1 MKGINLASCLE
12 NSVHAHP
19 GRVALIMEEDQ
30 WTFRELDAEANRVAN
45 GLADLGVEK
54 EDRVSLFLPNCAEFL
69 FWYFGAL
76 KMGAIVNPINT
87 MLKERELEY
96 VIRDCTP
103 KVLVTA
109 EELAAVPRHVCGL
122 PGIGVKKMI
131 VVRGKD
137 TDGMVAH
144 ETWVKRYPK
153 TFDAM
158 AVEQDDLA
166 AVLYTS
172 GTTGQPKGVM
182 LTHLNL
188 WTNARHCADWAETT
202 YNDLSVCSL
211 PLFHSYALTHVVG
224 ELFIEGGA
232 VAWLKRFEPTAF
244 LDAMARHRAT
254 ACHCVATMYY
264 ALVNHPAV
272 DDYASKIRLR
282 YCVTGAAVTPE
293 PILKAWNAKF
303 TPMSEGYGLTEAAP
317 VVFMNPLPG
326 KGVQKVMSCGVPI
339 VPEIK
344 VGAVRDD
351 GKPVAV
357 GEVGELIIQG
367 LNVMK
372 GYWNKPEA
380 TAKSL
385 RDGWLY
391 TGDMVS
397 FDEDGYYYIRDRKND
412 MINRAAFN
420 IYPKELEDV
429 LYTHPAVAEVQ
440 VVGIP
445 DLVKGEEVVACLAL
459 KPGNKTTE
467 EDVIQFCRKNM
478 AAYKVPKYVRFFDA
492 LPKTVTGKLEKMTL
506 RKILLEEA
514 ARKG

>member
-1 MKGINLASCLE
+1 MKGVNLASCLE
-12 NSVHAHP
+12 NSAHAHP
-19 GRVALIMEEDQ
+19 GRTALIFEGKQ
-30 WTFRELDAEANRVAN
+30 WTFKELDAEANRVAN
-45 GLADLGVEK
+45 GLVDLGLEK
-54 EDRVSLFLPNCAEFL
+54 GDRVSIFLPNCPEFL

-76 KMGAIVNPINT
+76 KMGAVVNPINT

-109 EELAAVPRHVCGL
+109 EELTAVPLHVYGL
-122 PGIGVKKMI
+122 PEIGIGKLI
-131 VVRGKD
+131 VVQGKD
-137 TDGMVAH
+137 DGGILSNEAWMR
-144 ETWVKRYPK
+144 RYPAA
-153 TFDAM
+153 FDA
-158 AVEQDDLA
+158 VPVGQDDLA
-166 AVLYTS
+166 AILYTS

-202 YNDLSVCSL
+202 YKDLSVCAL
-211 PLFHSYALTHVVG
+211 PLFHSYALSHVVG

-244 LDAMARHRAT
+244 LEAMARYRAT

-264 ALVNHPAV
+264 ALVNHPRV
-272 DDYASKIRLR
+272 DDYARRIRLR

-293 PILKAWNAKF
+293 PILRAWNEKF

-339 VPEIK
+339 VPEIE
-344 VGAVRDD
+344 VNAVNGD
-351 GKPVAV
+351 GKPVAA
-357 GEVGELIIQG
+357 GQVGELIIRG
-367 LNVMK
+367 PNVMK
-372 GYWNKPEA
+372 GYWNKPEE
-380 TAKSL
+380 TAESL
-385 RDGWLY
+385 RDGWLH

-397 FDEDGYYYIRDRKND
+397 FDEDGYFYIRDRKKD
-412 MINRAAFN
+412 MICRSAFN

-429 LYTHPAVAEVQ
+429 LYTHPAVAEAQ

-459 KPGNKTTE
+459 KPDNKAAE
-467 EDVIQFCRKNM
+467 EEIIQFCRRNV
-478 AAYKVPKYVRFFDA
+478 AAYKVPKHVRFFDS

-506 RKILLEEA
+506 RKILMNE
-514 ARKG
+514 

>member
-1 MKGINLASCLE
+1 MRGINVASYLE
-12 NSVHAHP
+12 NAMHAHP
-19 GRVALIMEEDQ
+19 GRVALIFEEDR
-30 WTFRELDAEANRVAN
+30 WTFRELDAEANRIAN
-45 GLADLGVEK
+45 GLIALGVEK
-54 EDRVSLFLPNCAEFL
+54 GDRVSLFLPNCPEFL

-76 KMGAIVNPINT
+76 KMGAVVNPINT

-103 KVLVTA
+103 EVLVTA
-109 EELAAVPRHVCGL
+109 EELATVPRRVYAL
-122 PGIGVKKMI
+122 PETGVRQMI
-131 VVRGKD
+131 VVHGKD
-137 TDGMVAH
+137 SDGVLAH
-144 ETWVKRYPK
+144 ETWVKRYSPD
-153 TFDAM
+153 FDAVP
-158 AVEQDDLA
+158 VERDDLA
-166 AVLYTS
+166 AILYTS

-202 YNDLSVCSL
+202 YNDLSVCAL
-211 PLFHSYALTHVVG
+211 PLFHSYALSHVVG

-232 VAWLKRFEPTAF
+232 VAWLKRFEPASF
-244 LDAMARHRAT
+244 LEAMARHRAT

-272 DDYASKIRLR
+272 DDYARRIRLR

-326 KGVQKVMSCGVPI
+326 KGAQKVMSCGVPI
-339 VPEIK
+339 VPEIE
-344 VGAVRDD
+344 VGTVNAEGR
-351 GKPVAV
+351 PVAV
-357 GEVGELIIQG
+357 GEVGELIIRG
-367 LNVMK
+367 PNVMK

-380 TAKSL
+380 TAESL

-397 FDEDGYYYIRDRKND
+397 FDRDGYYYVRDRKKD
-412 MINRAAFN
+412 MICRSAFN

-429 LYTHPAVAEVQ
+429 LYMHPAVAEVQ

-445 DLVKGEEVVACLAL
+445 DLVKGEEVVACLTL
-459 KPGNKTTE
+459 KPGRKDSA
-467 EDVIQFCRKNM
+467 EDFIRFCREQL
-478 AAYKVPKYVRFFDA
+478 ATYKVPKHVRFFEA

-506 RKILLEEA
+506 RQILLEELG
-514 ARKG
+514 R

>member
-1 MKGINLASCLE
+1 MKGVNLASYLE
-12 NSVHAHP
+12 HSVHAHP
-19 GRVALIMEEDQ
+19 GKAALIFEEER
-30 WTFRELDAEANRVAN
+30 WTFREFDAEANRIAN
-45 GLADLGVEK
+45 GLVDLGVEK
-54 EDRVSLFLPNCAEFL
+54 GDRVSLFLPNCPEFL

-76 KMGAIVNPINT
+76 KMGAVVNPINT

-96 VIRDCTP
+96 VIRDCAP

-109 EELAAVPRHVCGL
+109 EELAAVPRHVYGL
-122 PGIGVKKMI
+122 PGIGIKKMI
-131 VVRGKD
+131 VVKGKD
-137 TDGMVAH
+137 EDGILAN
-144 ETWVKRYPK
+144 ETWVKRYPPIFNM
-153 TFDAM
+153 TS
-158 AVEQDDLA
+158 VEQDDLA
-166 AVLYTS
+166 AILYTS

-202 YNDLSVCSL
+202 YNDITVCAL
-211 PLFHSYALTHVVG
+211 PLFHSYALSHVVG

-232 VAWLKRFEPTAF
+232 VVWLKRFDPTSF
-244 LDAMARHRAT
+244 LEAMASHRAT

-264 ALVNHPAV
+264 ALVNHPNV
-272 DDYASKIRLR
+272 DEYARKIRLR

-293 PILKAWNAKF
+293 PILQAWNAKF
-303 TPMSEGYGLTEAAP
+303 TPLSEGYGLTEASP

-344 VGAVRDD
+344 VGVVNED

-367 LNVMK
+367 PNVMK

-412 MINRAAFN
+412 MINRSAFN

-467 EDVIQFCRKNM
+467 EDVILFCRKNL
-478 AAYKVPKYVRFFDA
+478 ASYKVPKYIRFFET

-506 RKILLEEA
+506 RKILLEEQG
-514 ARKG
+514 KQ

>member
-1 MKGINLASCLE
+1 MRGVNLASCLE
-12 NSVHAHP
+12 NSFHAHP
-19 GRVALIMEEDQ
+19 ERVALIFEDRQ
-30 WTFRELDAEANRVAN
+30 WTFRELNAEANRVAN
-45 GLADLGVEK
+45 GLVDLGVEK
-54 EDRVSLFLPNCAEFL
+54 GDRVSLFLPNCPEFL

-103 KVLVTA
+103 KILVTS
-109 EELAAVPRHVCGL
+109 EDLAAVPRAVFGL
-122 PGIGVKKMI
+122 PEIGVRKLI

-137 TDGMVAH
+137 GDGIIAH
-144 ETWVKRYPK
+144 ESWAKRYPGR
-153 TFDAM
+153 FDALP
-158 AVEQDDLA
+158 VEEDDLA
-166 AVLYTS
+166 AILYTS

-202 YNDLSVCSL
+202 YQDLSVCAL

-232 VAWLKRFEPTAF
+232 VAWLKRFDPTAF
-244 LDAMARHRAT
+244 LDAMARYRAT

-264 ALVNHPAV
+264 SLVNHPSV
-272 DDYASKIRLR
+272 DDYARKIRLR

-293 PILKAWNAKF
+293 PILRAWNAKF

-339 VPEIK
+339 VPEIEA
-344 VGAVRDD
+344 GAVNDE

-357 GEVGELIIQG
+357 GEVGELIIRG
-367 LNVMK
+367 PNVMK

-385 RDGWLY
+385 KNGWLY
-391 TGDMVS
+391 TGDLVS
-397 FDEDGYYYIRDRKND
+397 FDEDGYCYIRDRKND
-412 MINRAAFN
+412 MICRSAFN

-429 LYTHPAVAEVQ
+429 LYTHPAVAEAQ

-459 KPGNKTTE
+459 KPGNKITE
-467 EDVIQFCRKNM
+467 GEIIQFCRQNL
-478 AAYKVPKYVRFFDA
+478 AAYKAPKFIRFFDA

-506 RKILLEEA
+506 RKILLKDLET
-514 ARKG
+514 

>member
-1 MKGINLASCLE
+1 MKGVNLASCLE
-12 NSVHAHP
+12 QSAHAHP
-19 GRVALIMEEDQ
+19 GRVALIFEGQ
-30 WTFRELDAEANRVAN
+30 RWTFGELNAEANRVAN

-54 EDRVSLFLPNCAEFL
+54 GDRVSLFLPNCPEFL

-76 KMGAIVNPINT
+76 KMGAVVNPINT

-103 KVLVTA
+103 KILVTA
-109 EELAAVPRHVCGL
+109 EELATVPRLVFGL
-122 PGIGVKKMI
+122 PEIGVKKLI
-131 VVRGKD
+131 VVQGKD
-137 TDGMVAH
+137 GDGVIAH
-144 ETWVKRYPK
+144 DAWVKRYPER
-153 TFDAM
+153 FDAVP
-158 AVEQDDLA
+158 VEEDDLA
-166 AVLYTS
+166 AILYTS

-188 WTNARHCADWAETT
+188 WSNARHCADWAETT
-202 YNDLSVCSL
+202 YQDLSVCAL

-232 VAWLKRFEPTAF
+232 VAWLKRFDPTAF
-244 LDAMARHRAT
+244 LEALAQYRAT

-264 ALVNHPAV
+264 SLVNHPAV
-272 DDYASKIRLR
+272 DDYARRIRLR

-293 PILKAWNAKF
+293 PILRAWNAKF

-326 KGVQKVMSCGVPI
+326 KGVQKIMSCGVPI
-339 VPEIK
+339 VPEIE
-344 VGAVRDD
+344 VGAVNDEGR
-351 GKPVAV
+351 PVAA
-357 GEVGELIIQG
+357 GEVGELIIRG
-367 LNVMK
+367 PNVMK

-385 RDGWLY
+385 KNGWLY
-391 TGDMVS
+391 TGDLVS
-397 FDEDGYYYIRDRKND
+397 FDEDGYCYIRDRKND
-412 MINRAAFN
+412 MISRSAFN

-429 LYTHPAVAEVQ
+429 LYTHAAVAEVQ

-445 DLVKGEEVVACLAL
+445 DLVKGEEVVACIAL
-459 KPGNKTTE
+459 KPGHKTAE
-467 EDVIQFCRKNM
+467 EEFIQFCRKNL
-478 AAYKVPKYVRFFDA
+478 AAYKVPKFVRLFDS

-506 RKILLEEA
+506 RKILLKDLET
-514 ARKG
+514 